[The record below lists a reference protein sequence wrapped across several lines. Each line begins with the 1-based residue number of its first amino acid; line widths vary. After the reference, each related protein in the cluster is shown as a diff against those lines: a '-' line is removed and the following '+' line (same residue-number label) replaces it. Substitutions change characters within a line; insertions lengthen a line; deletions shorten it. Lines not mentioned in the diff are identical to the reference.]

1 MSLGTRGTTHRH
13 SSCLGYRWD
22 LQIFLFFKAVQ
33 NRMLEAHNLQC
44 SRGGHRLFS
53 GKSFKL
59 EPGTLAWIRGRN
71 GSGKT
76 TLLRTVSGLSPV
88 DEGEVRW
95 RGRNIRKQ
103 SDEFHR
109 ELVFM
114 GHAVALKDDLS
125 PLENLRIILQ
135 IAGRSASASAA
146 LSALAAVGLK
156 GREHL
161 PVKYLSQGQKRR
173 VHMARLQLSQDCPL
187 WLLDEPLT
195 ALDAEGVG
203 ALRKLLEEYLHKAGI
218 VVMTSHQEINIDSA
232 QTLHVQLPA

>member
-1 MSLGTRGTTHRH
+1 
-13 SSCLGYRWD
+13 
-22 LQIFLFFKAVQ
+22 
-33 NRMLEAHNLQC
+33 MLEAHNLQC

-71 GSGKT
+71 GCGKT
-76 TLLRTVSGLSPV
+76 TLLRTISGLSPV

-95 RGRNIRKQ
+95 RGRNIRKHA
-103 SDEFHR
+103 DEYRR

-114 GHAVALKDDLS
+114 GHAVALKEDLS
-125 PLENLRIILQ
+125 PIENLRILMQ
-135 IAGRSASASAA
+135 IAGRAVTEPAA
-146 LSALAAVGLK
+146 LTALAAVGLK

-173 VHMARLQLSQDCPL
+173 VHMARLQLSQDCLL

-203 ALRKLLEEYLHKAGI
+203 ALQKLLQEYLRKSGI
-218 VVMTSHQEINIDSA
+218 VVMTSHQEINIESA

>member
-1 MSLGTRGTTHRH
+1 
-13 SSCLGYRWD
+13 
-22 LQIFLFFKAVQ
+22 
-33 NRMLEAHNLQC
+33 MLEAHNLQC

-59 EPGTLAWIRGRN
+59 ERGPLAWIRGRN

-76 TLLRTVSGLSPV
+76 TLLRTISGLSPLE
-88 DEGEVRW
+88 EGEERW

-103 SDEFHR
+103 AEEFRR
-109 ELVFM
+109 EVIFM
-114 GHAVALKDDLS
+114 GPCVALKESLT

-135 IAGRSASASAA
+135 IAGRAVSAPAA

-203 ALRKLLEEYLHKAGI
+203 ALQKLLEEYL
-218 VVMTSHQEINIDSA
+218 
-232 QTLHVQLPA
+232 L

>member
-1 MSLGTRGTTHRH
+1 
-13 SSCLGYRWD
+13 
-22 LQIFLFFKAVQ
+22 
-33 NRMLEAHNLQC
+33 MLEAHNLQC

-53 GKSFKL
+53 GKSFRL

-76 TLLRTVSGLSPV
+76 TLLRTLSGLSPV

-95 RGRNIRKQ
+95 RGRNIRKRAE
-103 SDEFHR
+103 EFR
-109 ELVFM
+109 RDLVFM

-135 IAGRSASASAA
+135 ITGRSVSAPAA

-173 VHMARLQLSQDCPL
+173 VHMARLRLSQDCPL

-203 ALRKLLEEYLHKAGI
+203 ALQKLLEEYLRGKSGI
-218 VVMTSHQEINIDSA
+218 VVMTSHQEIDIESA
-232 QTLHVQLPA
+232 KTLHVQLPA

>member
-1 MSLGTRGTTHRH
+1 
-13 SSCLGYRWD
+13 
-22 LQIFLFFKAVQ
+22 
-33 NRMLEAHNLQC
+33 
-44 SRGGHRLFS
+44 
-53 GKSFKL
+53 
-59 EPGTLAWIRGRN
+59 
-71 GSGKT
+71 
-76 TLLRTVSGLSPV
+76 
-88 DEGEVRW
+88 
-95 RGRNIRKQ
+95 
-103 SDEFHR
+103 
-109 ELVFM
+109 M
-114 GHAVALKDDLS
+114 GHAVALKEDLT

-135 IAGRSASASAA
+135 IAGRAVSAPAA

-203 ALRKLLEEYLHKAGI
+203 ALQKLLEEYLLKSGI
-218 VVMTSHQEINIDSA
+218 VIMTSHQEINIDSA

>member
-1 MSLGTRGTTHRH
+1 
-13 SSCLGYRWD
+13 
-22 LQIFLFFKAVQ
+22 
-33 NRMLEAHNLQC
+33 MLEAHNLQC

-59 EPGTLAWIRGRN
+59 EPGTLAWVRGRN

-76 TLLRTVSGLSPV
+76 TLLRTISGLSPL

-95 RGRNIRKQ
+95 RGRSIRKRAE
-103 SDEFHR
+103 DFR
-109 ELVFM
+109 RDLIFM
-114 GHAVALKDDLS
+114 GHAIALKEDLS

-135 IAGRSASASAA
+135 IAGRAVAAPAA

-173 VHMARLQLSQDCPL
+173 VHMARLRLSQDCPL

-203 ALRKLLEEYLHKAGI
+203 ALQNLLEEYLRKSGI

-232 QTLHVQLPA
+232 QTLHVQLSA

>member
-1 MSLGTRGTTHRH
+1 
-13 SSCLGYRWD
+13 
-22 LQIFLFFKAVQ
+22 
-33 NRMLEAHNLQC
+33 MLEAHNLQC

-59 EPGTLAWIRGRN
+59 DPGTLAWIRGRN

-76 TLLRTVSGLSPV
+76 TLLRTISGLSPV

-95 RGRNIRKQ
+95 RGRNIRKHA
-103 SDEFHR
+103 DEFRR
-109 ELVFM
+109 ELMFM
-114 GHAVALKDDLS
+114 GHAVALKEDLS
-125 PLENLRIILQ
+125 PLENLRILMQ
-135 IAGRSASASAA
+135 IAGRAISAPAA

-173 VHMARLQLSQDCPL
+173 VHMARLRLSRDCPL

-195 ALDAEGVG
+195 ALDAEGVA
-203 ALRKLLEEYLHKAGI
+203 ALQGLLEEYLRKSGI
-218 VVMTSHQEINIDSA
+218 VVMTSHQEINIESV
-232 QTLHVQLPA
+232 QSLHVQLPA

>member
-1 MSLGTRGTTHRH
+1 
-13 SSCLGYRWD
+13 
-22 LQIFLFFKAVQ
+22 
-33 NRMLEAHNLQC
+33 MLEAHNLQC

-59 EPGTLAWIRGRN
+59 DPGTLAWIRGRN

-76 TLLRTVSGLSPV
+76 TLLRTISGLSPV

-95 RGRNIRKQ
+95 RGRNIRKHA
-103 SDEFHR
+103 DEFRR
-109 ELVFM
+109 ELMFM
-114 GHAVALKDDLS
+114 GHAVALKEDLS
-125 PLENLRIILQ
+125 PLENLRILMQ
-135 IAGRSASASAA
+135 IAGRAISASAA

-173 VHMARLQLSQDCPL
+173 VHMARLRLSQDCPL

-195 ALDAEGVG
+195 ALDAEGVA
-203 ALRKLLEEYLHKAGI
+203 ALQGLLEEYLRKSGI
-218 VVMTSHQEINIDSA
+218 VVMTSHQEINIESV
-232 QTLHVQLPA
+232 QSLHVQLPA

>member
-1 MSLGTRGTTHRH
+1 
-13 SSCLGYRWD
+13 
-22 LQIFLFFKAVQ
+22 
-33 NRMLEAHNLQC
+33 MLEVHNLQC

-53 GKSFKL
+53 GKNFNL

-71 GSGKT
+71 GSGKS
-76 TLLRTVSGLSPV
+76 TLLRTISGLSPV

-103 SDEFHR
+103 AEEFRR
-109 ELVFM
+109 ELIFM
-114 GHAVALKDDLS
+114 GHAIALKEDLS

-135 IAGRSASASAA
+135 IAGRAVSAPAA

-195 ALDAEGVG
+195 ALDAEGVS
-203 ALRKLLEEYLHKAGI
+203 ALQELLEAYLRQSGI
-218 VVMTSHQEINIDSA
+218 VVMTSHQEISIDSA
-232 QTLHVQLPA
+232 RTLHVQLPA